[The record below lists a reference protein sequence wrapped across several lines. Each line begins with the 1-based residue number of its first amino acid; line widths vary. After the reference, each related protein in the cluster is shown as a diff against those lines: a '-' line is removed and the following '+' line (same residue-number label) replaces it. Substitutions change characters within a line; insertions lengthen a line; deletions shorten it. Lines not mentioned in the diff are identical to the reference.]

1 MQAAERSSWP
11 ALDDGRSLE
20 EIHKMADAVF
30 ANRRSANL
38 DTDADGSI
46 TNAEARDFLSKFQ
59 PPQSPLQTPQQTPPQ
74 PPPQPQGS
82 TLMDKITQ
90 VATEPN
96 AEVRDFLSKFVY
108 TEELVV
114 KIFSGI
120 DVDASGDLSA
130 EELREAFVKFPAL
143 RTAPGLG
150 GLENTEVRSTWPAAD
165 DGASAKDIY
174 AMADAV
180 FANLDANSDGIISK
194 AEFSDWLTKYNYM
207 EDLVTKMFSEIDV
220 DASGGIDPDE
230 LRAAFVKFP
239 TLRTSPGLGAAVN

>member
-1 MQAAERSSWP
+1 LPPPSW
-11 ALDDGRSLE
+11 
-20 EIHKMADAVF
+20 
-30 ANRRSANL
+30 RSANL
-38 DTDADGSI
+38 DADGDGSI
-46 TNAEARDFLSKFQ
+46 T
-59 PPQSPLQTPQQTPPQ
+59 
-74 PPPQPQGS
+74 
-82 TLMDKITQ
+82 
-90 VATEPN
+90 N

-180 FANLDANSDGIISK
+180 L
-194 AEFSDWLTKYNYM
+194 
-207 EDLVTKMFSEIDV
+207 
-220 DASGGIDPDE
+220 
-230 LRAAFVKFP
+230 
-239 TLRTSPGLGAAVN
+239 